1 MIIKNIDMEVDM
13 MRMDNFTRKA
23 QQALAEAQHQAEDL
37 NHQEIYPAHLLYTL
51 VEEDRGIVRPILEK
65 LGLNLEKLKNELKD
79 ILDSLPEVYSDDNQ
93 LYMSQQLSRVL
104 NKAKNQAQKMD
115 DDYISTEHFLLGL
128 MADGNSKTAELFTEK
143 NIDLE
148 KIKDVIE
155 DIRDGAKVR
164 SENAEEE
171 YQVLERY
178 TIDITDQAKQG
189 ELDPVIGRD
198 ERIRRVMQVLSR
210 RRKNNPVLIGEP
222 GVGKTAVVEG
232 LAQRIVNGDVPETL
246 KDKKVIS
253 LDMGTL
259 VAGTKYRGE
268 FEDRLKSVI
277 KEIKKAEGQIILFID
292 EMHTIVGAGAS
303 EGSTDASNL
312 LKPALARGELHCVG
326 ATTLEEYK
334 KHIEKDAAL
343 ERRFQP
349 IKINEPSVEDT
360 ISILRG
366 LKEKYE
372 IHHGVRIQDKAL
384 VAAANLS
391 ERYLTERFQPDK
403 SIDLI
408 DEAASKLRIDIDSMP
423 LEIDELNRKIR
434 RLEIEKENLKQ
445 EDDEESKERLEEL
458 KRRISELKEKRDP
471 IMARWKNEKDLIQKR
486 QKLKEEIDKINYQ
499 AENAEREADYEEAA
513 RLRYGKLNDLKKELE
528 ETREKIEKLDDYHIL
543 REEVTEDD
551 IAEVVSSWTDIPLQQ
566 IMEDEKEK
574 LIKME
579 KELSRRVVGQNEAIK
594 AVSNAIRRSR
604 TGLQTEDRPLGSFI
618 FMGPTGVGKTELAKT
633 LAASLFDDEKSLVR
647 LDMSEY
653 MERHAVAKLIG
664 SPPGYVGF
672 EEGGQLTERIRRQ
685 PYSVILLDE
694 IEKAHPDV
702 FNILLQ
708 ILDDGILTDSQG
720 NEVDFRNTV
729 IIMTSNLGSEYIQDM
744 DDEERMRE
752 KVMTA
757 LKNNFRPEFIN
768 RIDEK
773 IIFHSLS
780 REDILEIVEIKVRDL
795 KQKMA
800 KRNLKLEITDAAKKE
815 LAELGYDPTYGARPL
830 DRAIQKYIKD
840 ELALKLLE
848 IDNENIDKVVVDY
861 EEDKFKFDFI
871 E

>member
-1 MIIKNIDMEVDM
+1 

-23 QQALAEAQHQAEDL
+23 QEALAEAQHQAEDL
-37 NHQEIYPAHLLYTL
+37 NHQEIYPAHLLYAL
-51 VEEDRGIVRPILEK
+51 VEQDNGIVRPILEK
-65 LGLNLEKLKNELKD
+65 LGLNLKQLKEDLKNIMKKF
-79 ILDSLPEVYSDDNQ
+79 PEVYSNDGQ
-93 LYMSQQLSRVL
+93 LYMSQKLSRVL
-104 NKAKNQAQKMD
+104 SKANKEAKKMD
-115 DDYISTEHFLLGL
+115 DEYISTEHFLLGI
-128 MADGNSKTAELFTEK
+128 MAEDKSKSADLFKEK
-143 NIDLE
+143 NLSLE
-148 KIKDVIE
+148 KIKDAIE

-164 SENAEEE
+164 SENAEDE

-178 TIDITDQAKQG
+178 TMDITQQAKDG
-189 ELDPVIGRD
+189 DLDPVIGRD
-198 ERIRRVMQVLSR
+198 ERIRRIMQVLSR

-246 KDKKVIS
+246 KDKRIIS
-253 LDMGTL
+253 LDMGSL
-259 VAGTKYRGE
+259 IAGTKYRGE

-277 KEIKKAEGQIILFID
+277 KEIKNSNGEIIMFID

-349 IKINEPSVEDT
+349 VKINEPSIEDT
-360 ISILRG
+360 VSILRG

-423 LEIDELNRKIR
+423 LEIDELNRRIR

-445 EDDEESKERLEEL
+445 EDDDESKERLDEL
-458 KRRISELKEKRDP
+458 KRKISNLKEKRDP
-471 IMARWKNEKDLIQKR
+471 IMAKWKNEKELIQKR

-499 AENAEREADYEEAA
+499 AENAEREADYEKAA
-513 RLRYGKLNDLKKELE
+513 RLKYGQLNELKSELE
-528 ETREKIEKLDDYHIL
+528 ETRVKIEELDDYHIL
-543 REEVTEDD
+543 REEVTEED
-551 IAEVVSSWTDIPLQQ
+551 IAEVVSSWTDIPLQE

-574 LIKME
+574 LINME
-579 KELSRRVVGQNEAIK
+579 KELSKRVVGQNEAIK

-604 TGLQTEDRPLGSFI
+604 TGLQTEERPLGSFI

-672 EEGGQLTERIRRQ
+672 EEGGQLTEKIRRQ

-720 NEVDFRNTV
+720 NKVDFRNTV
-729 IIMTSNLGSEYIQDM
+729 IIMTSNLGSEYIQDLN
-744 DDEERMRE
+744 DEVEVRK
-752 KVMTA
+752 KVNEA
-757 LKNNFRPEFIN
+757 LKGNFRPEFIN

-773 IIFHSLS
+773 IIFHSLTK
-780 REDILEIVEIKVRDL
+780 ENIIDIIEIKIKDL
-795 KQKMA
+795 KEKMA
-800 KRNLKLEITDAAKKE
+800 KRNLKLEITKKAKKE

-840 ELALKLLE
+840 ELAFKLLE
-848 IDNENIDKVVVDY
+848 NENEDLNKVKIDYDNQ
-861 EEDKFKFDFI
+861 EFIFDLKK
-871 E
+871 

>member
-1 MIIKNIDMEVDM
+1 

-37 NHQEIYPAHLLYTL
+37 NHQEIYPAHLLYSL
-51 VEEDRGIVRPILEK
+51 VEEDTGIVRPILEK
-65 LGLNLEKLKNELKD
+65 LGLNLEKLKNDLKD
-79 ILDSLPEVYSDDNQ
+79 ILESLPEVYSDDNQ

-128 MADGNSKTAELFTEK
+128 MADGNSKTAELFKDK

-171 YQVLERY
+171 YQVLENY

-189 ELDPVIGRD
+189 DLDPVIGRD

-246 KDKKVIS
+246 KDKRVIS
-253 LDMGTL
+253 LDMGSL

-349 IKINEPSVEDT
+349 IKINEPGVEDT

-384 VAAANLS
+384 VAAANLA

-403 SIDLI
+403 AIDLI

-445 EDDEESKERLEEL
+445 EEDEESKERLEEL

-513 RLRYGKLNDLKKELE
+513 RLRYGKLNDLQKELE
-528 ETREKIEKLDDYHIL
+528 ETREKIEELDDYHIL

-579 KELSRRVVGQNEAIK
+579 EELSRRVVGQDEAIK

-744 DDEERMRE
+744 DDEEKMRE

-780 REDILEIVEIKVRDL
+780 RENILDIVEIKVKDL

-800 KRNLKLEITDAAKKE
+800 KRNLKLEITDSAKKE

-848 IDNENIDKVVVDY
+848 IDNEDIAKVIVDY
-861 EEDKFKFDFI
+861 KEDEFSFDFV

>member
-1 MIIKNIDMEVDM
+1 

-23 QQALAEAQHQAEDL
+23 QEALAEAQHQAEDL
-37 NHQEIYPAHLLYTL
+37 NHQEIYPAHLLYAL
-51 VEEDRGIVRPILEK
+51 VEQDNGIVRPILEK
-65 LGLNLEKLKNELKD
+65 LGLNLKQLKEDLKNIMKKF
-79 ILDSLPEVYSDDNQ
+79 PEVYSNDGQ
-93 LYMSQQLSRVL
+93 LYMSQKLSRVL
-104 NKAKNQAQKMD
+104 SKANKEAKKMD
-115 DDYISTEHFLLGL
+115 DEYISTEHFLLGI
-128 MADGNSKTAELFTEK
+128 MAEDKSKSADLFKEK
-143 NIDLE
+143 NLSLE
-148 KIKDVIE
+148 KIKDAIE

-164 SENAEEE
+164 SENAEDE

-178 TIDITDQAKQG
+178 TMDITQQAKDG
-189 ELDPVIGRD
+189 DLDPVIGRD
-198 ERIRRVMQVLSR
+198 ERIRRIMQVLSR

-246 KDKKVIS
+246 KDKRIIS
-253 LDMGTL
+253 LDMGSL
-259 VAGTKYRGE
+259 IAGTKYRGE

-277 KEIKKAEGQIILFID
+277 KEIKNSNGEIIMFID

-349 IKINEPSVEDT
+349 VKINEPSIEDT
-360 ISILRG
+360 VSILRG

-423 LEIDELNRKIR
+423 LEIDELNRRIR

-445 EDDEESKERLEEL
+445 EDDDESKERLDEL
-458 KRRISELKEKRDP
+458 KRKISNLKEKRDP
-471 IMARWKNEKDLIQKR
+471 IMAKWKNEKELIQKR

-499 AENAEREADYEEAA
+499 AENAEREADYEKAA
-513 RLRYGKLNDLKKELE
+513 RLKYGQLNELKSELE
-528 ETREKIEKLDDYHIL
+528 ETRVKIEELDDYHIL
-543 REEVTEDD
+543 REEVTEED
-551 IAEVVSSWTDIPLQQ
+551 IAEVVSSWTDIPLQE

-574 LIKME
+574 LINME
-579 KELSRRVVGQNEAIK
+579 KELSKRVVGQNEAIK

-604 TGLQTEDRPLGSFI
+604 TGLQTEERPLGSFI

-672 EEGGQLTERIRRQ
+672 EEGGQLTEKIRRQ

-720 NEVDFRNTV
+720 NKVDFRNTV
-729 IIMTSNLGSEYIQDM
+729 IIMTSNLGSEYIQDLN
-744 DDEERMRE
+744 DEVEVRK
-752 KVMTA
+752 KVNEA
-757 LKNNFRPEFIN
+757 LKGNFRPEFIN

-773 IIFHSLS
+773 IIFHSLTK
-780 REDILEIVEIKVRDL
+780 ENIIDIIEIKIKDL
-795 KQKMA
+795 KEKMA
-800 KRNLKLEITDAAKKE
+800 KRNLKLEITKKAKKE

-830 DRAIQKYIKD
+830 DRAIPVSYTHLTLPTNR
-840 ELALKLLE
+840 E
-848 IDNENIDKVVVDY
+848 V
-861 EEDKFKFDFI
+861 
-871 E
+871 